1 MQNPIVEVEN
11 LVKRYKTVIAVDN
24 ISFEVYKGEIFSL
37 VGPNGAGKTTT
48 VEILEC
54 LRNPTSGSA
63 RVLGFDVIKD
73 EHEIKKR
80 IGVMPQDF
88 NTFER
93 LTVKENV
100 ELIAKI
106 YEVNP
111 DTRNVLEEL
120 GIWEERD
127 RKFEALSGGMK
138 RRVGISMALISDPE
152 LLFLDEPTTGLD
164 PQARRE
170 TWEVINR
177 LKKLGKTIFLT
188 SHYMEEVEYLCERAA
203 VMVKGGIIASGAVK
217 DLITQYGGKT
227 TVHVENG
234 DEKIKTIFTPLA
246 DTVIMDEKGVTAAFQ
261 TKKIAS
267 KALVAVY
274 QLGGE
279 YAVTVTEPG
288 MNEVFLQLA
297 GGRVNERGELI

>member
-1 MQNPIVEVEN
+1 MQKPIVEVEN
-11 LVKRYKTVIAVDN
+11 LVKRYKTVTAVNN
-24 ISFEVYKGEIFSL
+24 ISFNVYEGEIFSL

-54 LRNPTSGSA
+54 LRIPTSGSA
-63 RVLGFDVIKD
+63 RVLGFDVTK
-73 EHEIKKR
+73 EESEIKKR

-106 YEVNP
+106 YQVEP
-111 DTRNVLEEL
+111 DTRTVLEEL

-138 RRVGISMALISDPE
+138 RRVGVSMALISDPE

-170 TWEVINR
+170 TWEVIKR
-177 LKKLGKTIFLT
+177 LKKLGKTVFLT
-188 SHYMEEVEYLCERAA
+188 SHYMEEVEYLSDRAA
-203 VMVKGGIIASGAVK
+203 VIVQGAIIAAGAVK
-217 DLITQYGGKT
+217 DLITQYGGSI
-227 TVHVENG
+227 TVHVEKG
-234 DEKIKTIFTPLA
+234 DEKIKNMFTPIA

-261 TKKIAS
+261 TRQKAS
-267 KALVAVY
+267 KALSAVY

-279 YAVTVTEPG
+279 YAVTVTEPD
-288 MNEVFLQLA
+288 MDEVFLQLA
-297 GGRVNERGELI
+297 GGRVDERGELI

>member
-1 MQNPIVEVEN
+1 MQKPIVEVEN
-11 LVKRYKTVIAVDN
+11 LVKRYKTVTAVNN
-24 ISFEVYKGEIFSL
+24 ISFNVYEGEIFSL

-54 LRNPTSGSA
+54 LRIPTSGSA
-63 RVLGFDVIKD
+63 RVLGFDVTK
-73 EHEIKKR
+73 EESEIKKK

-106 YEVNP
+106 YQVKP
-111 DTRNVLEEL
+111 DTRAVLEEL
-120 GIWEERD
+120 GIWGERD

-138 RRVGISMALISDPE
+138 RRVGVSMALISDPE

-170 TWEVINR
+170 TWEVIKR
-177 LKKLGKTIFLT
+177 LKKLGKTVFLT
-188 SHYMEEVEYLCERAA
+188 SHYMEEVEYLSDRAA
-203 VMVKGGIIASGAVK
+203 VIVQGVIIAAGAVM
-217 DLITQYGGKT
+217 DLITQYGGGI
-227 TVHVENG
+227 TVHVKKG
-234 DEKIKTIFTPLA
+234 DEKIKSMFTPIA

-261 TKKIAS
+261 TRQKAS
-267 KALVAVY
+267 KALAAVY

-279 YAVTVTEPG
+279 YAVTVTEPD
-288 MNEVFLQLA
+288 MDEVFLQLA
-297 GGRVNERGELI
+297 GGRVDERGELI

>member
-1 MQNPIVEVEN
+1 MQKPIVEVEN

-127 RKFEALSGGMK
+127 RKFEALSG
-138 RRVGISMALISDPE
+138 
-152 LLFLDEPTTGLD
+152 
-164 PQARRE
+164 
-170 TWEVINR
+170 
-177 LKKLGKTIFLT
+177 
-188 SHYMEEVEYLCERAA
+188 
-203 VMVKGGIIASGAVK
+203 
-217 DLITQYGGKT
+217 
-227 TVHVENG
+227 
-234 DEKIKTIFTPLA
+234 
-246 DTVIMDEKGVTAAFQ
+246 
-261 TKKIAS
+261 
-267 KALVAVY
+267 
-274 QLGGE
+274 
-279 YAVTVTEPG
+279 
-288 MNEVFLQLA
+288 
-297 GGRVNERGELI
+297 